1 MARDK
6 ENAKRLSREWYLKNK
21 ELTKSRSAVWISN
34 NPEKRKEICA
44 TNREKHNDERNAY
57 SREWFAKNKHKRAAY
72 QRKRDAA
79 LKNRVPSWLTEYELW
94 MVDEAYDLAQAR
106 SRLTGFKWHVD
117 HIVPVQGKKVS
128 GLHVPWNLQVIP
140 WFENCRKHAKFENV

>member
-21 ELTKSRSAVWISN
+21 ELTKSRAAAWVFN
-34 NPEKRKEICA
+34 NPERRKEICA
-44 TNREKHNDERNAY
+44 ANRKKHGEERNTY
-57 SREWFAKNKHKRAAY
+57 SREWFANNKHKRASY

-79 LKNRVPSWLTEYELW
+79 LKNRVPPWLSKDDLW
-94 MVDEAYDLAQAR
+94 MMDEAYDIAQIR
-106 SRLTGFKWHVD
+106 SKLTGFQWHVD
-117 HIVPVQGKKVS
+117 HIIPLQGKKVS

-140 WFENCRKHAKFENV
+140 WFENCRKNAKFENA

>member
-21 ELTKSRSAVWISN
+21 ELTKNRSAAWISN
-34 NPEKRKEICA
+34 NPERRKEICA
-44 TNREKHNDERNAY
+44 TNREKHSEERNSY
-57 SREWFAKNKHKRAAY
+57 SREWFSKNQHKRAAY

-79 LKNRVPSWLTEYELW
+79 LKNRVPSWLSEDELW
-94 MVDEAYDLAQAR
+94 MVEEAYHLAQVR
-106 SRLTGFKWHVD
+106 SKLTGFQWHVD
-117 HIVPVQGKKVS
+117 HIVPLQGKIVS

-140 WFENCRKHAKFENV
+140 WFENCRKNAKFENA